1 MDQFTKR
8 YITGMTVLV
17 LAGSL
22 WWLASLDGRVREL
35 NAMLYDNEFLA
46 SYPYQFRVIEIT
58 GDVAVMSSPRS
69 AQLSAIQGL
78 RAMYPALENE
88 SSVSDRMM
96 SAQEDLARHQS
107 LAARLVAEHP
117 EVERVQ
123 WRLDEAWLQSHGIY
137 VQD

>member
-22 WWLASLDGRVREL
+22 WWLASLDGRVRDL

-46 SYPYQFRVIEIT
+46 SYPYQFRVIEINASI
-58 GDVAVMSSPRS
+58 AVMSSPRS

-78 RAMYPALENE
+78 RAMYPELRNE
-88 SSVSDRMM
+88 SPVSDRMM

-107 LAARLVAEHP
+107 LAAKLVMEHP
-117 EVERVQ
+117 DIERVQ
-123 WRLDEAWLQSHGIY
+123 WRLDEAWLQSHGI
-137 VQD
+137 VVHD